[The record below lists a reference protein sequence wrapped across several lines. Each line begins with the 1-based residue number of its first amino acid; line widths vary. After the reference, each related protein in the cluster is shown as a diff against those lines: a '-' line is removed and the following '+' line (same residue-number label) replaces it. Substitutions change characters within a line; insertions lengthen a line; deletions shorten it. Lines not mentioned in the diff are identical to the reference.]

1 MNVSM
6 LLLRKKQQ
14 KRWLNRRWLVSPIN
28 QKRIQ
33 QGDYD
38 HLFQEIKNDCD
49 FFYRYTRMTLE
60 HFEKLVELTKPYL
73 IKKSYRA
80 LLPELRLLITIRYLA
95 TGDRPFVIALA
106 FRVGESTKKTGRN
119 MHKDIGR
126 DGTFQIVWVPLMENI
141 LECAVLQTRE
151 VYTITIKNIIV

>member
-1 MNVSM
+1 MKNDDEFIFFVTYWMNVSM

-38 HLFQEIKNDCD
+38 NLFQEIKNDSD

-73 IKKSYRA
+73 IKKKSSCFTPR
-80 LLPELRLLITIRYLA
+80 IT
-95 TGDRPFVIALA
+95 
-106 FRVGESTKKTGRN
+106 
-119 MHKDIGR
+119 
-126 DGTFQIVWVPLMENI
+126 TFNNFKIS
-141 LECAVLQTRE
+141 C
-151 VYTITIKNIIV
+151 YG